1 MNHHE
6 FAHVLAMIHA
16 EAKRA
21 LAKLPAV
28 MEKERMILALIKR
41 EIEVF
46 EIRPESIL
54 NEKEA
59 SNGLAQ

>member
-6 FAHVLAMIHA
+6 FAHVLVLIHT

-28 MEKERMILALIKR
+28 MEKERMLVALIKR

-46 EIRPESIL
+46 QIHPDSIL
-54 NEKEA
+54 NEKVRDV
-59 SNGLAQ
+59 